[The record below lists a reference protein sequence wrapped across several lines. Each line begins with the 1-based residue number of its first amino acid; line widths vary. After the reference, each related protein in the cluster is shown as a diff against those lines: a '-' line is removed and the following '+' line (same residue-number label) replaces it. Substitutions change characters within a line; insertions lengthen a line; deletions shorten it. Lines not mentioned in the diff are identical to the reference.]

1 MTLTEL
7 EARALRLST
16 RERALLAK
24 HLLASLEE
32 SVDPDAEQAWLSEVE
47 NRCREYKKGRVP
59 TMPAAEAFR
68 KARARLR

>member
-32 SVDPDAEQAWLSEVE
+32 SVDPDAEKLWAREAE
-47 NRCREYKKGRVP
+47 KRYREYKTGKVRGI
-59 TMPAAEAFR
+59 PADEVFR
-68 KARARLR
+68 KLRERLR